1 MEQNTKELARL
12 TAARWYARLQAS
24 DCAQSERAEFETW
37 LHQSEDNLEAF
48 RKAERLASVVAVA
61 VQSDPRF
68 AQLAELALEQPRGFN
83 TSRWRVAAAL
93 TIGIGLALA
102 GLVNRNQSGD
112 AQLAVEHHNATKQQQ
127 RFVLQDGSVVYLD
140 VDSRVSV
147 RMAKSQRMVEVVEG
161 RAYFE
166 VVHDASRP
174 FLVNAGALRT
184 TDLGTRFQVS
194 VTDKNDVSVTLV
206 EGAVQVSDRKDSGVW
221 RQTLSP
227 GEQVLLK
234 SGSSA
239 LEKMEV
245 DASAITSWSTGRL
258 VFKGTPLATV
268 LDEVNRYS
276 DCKIHLGDATLASIP
291 IGGNFIAGGDSEQV
305 IDALAA
311 VLPLRV
317 VRVGT
322 NEIVLFHR
330 NDT

>member
-1 MEQNTKELARL
+1 
-12 TAARWYARLQAS
+12 
-24 DCAQSERAEFETW
+24 
-37 LHQSEDNLEAF
+37 
-48 RKAERLASVVAVA
+48 
-61 VQSDPRF
+61 
-68 AQLAELALEQPRGFN
+68 
-83 TSRWRVAAAL
+83 
-93 TIGIGLALA
+93 
-102 GLVNRNQSGD
+102 
-112 AQLAVEHHNATKQQQ
+112 
-127 RFVLQDGSVVYLD
+127 LD
-140 VDSRVSV
+140 VDSRLSV
-147 RMAKSQRMVEVVEG
+147 RMSSKLRTVDLLEG
-161 RAYFE
+161 RAYFD

-174 FLVNAGALRT
+174 FLVNAGMLRT
-184 TDLGTRFQVS
+184 TDLGTRFQVA
-194 VTDKNDVSVTLV
+194 VTEKEDVSVTLV
-206 EGAVQVSDRKDSGVW
+206 EGAVQITDRQESGRLQQV
-221 RQTLSP
+221 LSP

-239 LEKMEV
+239 LEKQDV

-276 DCKIHLGDATLASIP
+276 DCKIHLGDASLASIP

>member
-1 MEQNTKELARL
+1 MEQNMNELARL
-12 TAARWYARLQAS
+12 TAARWYARLLAS
-24 DCAQSERAEFETW
+24 DCTQTERAEFEKW
-37 LHQSEDNLEAF
+37 LHLSQENQEAF
-48 RKAERLASVVAVA
+48 RVAEKLASVLSGAG
-61 VQSDPRF
+61 QSDPRF
-68 AQLAELALEQPRGFN
+68 AKLAESALEKQRGFN
-83 TSRWRVAAAL
+83 ISRWRVAAAV

-102 GLVNRNQSGD
+102 GVVSRNSFSD
-112 AQLAVEHHNATKQQQ
+112 VERVVEHYNSSKQQQ

-140 VDSRVSV
+140 VDSRLSV
-147 RMAKSQRMVEVVEG
+147 RMSSKLRTVDLLEG
-161 RAYFE
+161 RAYFD

-174 FLVNAGALRT
+174 FLVNAGMLRT
-184 TDLGTRFQVS
+184 TDLGTRFQVA
-194 VTDKNDVSVTLV
+194 VTEKEDVSVTLV
-206 EGAVQVSDRKDSGVW
+206 EGAVQITDRQESGRLQQV
-221 RQTLSP
+221 LSP

-239 LEKMEV
+239 LEKQDV

-276 DCKIHLGDATLASIP
+276 DCKIHLGDASLASIP